1 MIMRTIERMRRAS
14 AWIFNPTRLI
24 DRLLDE
30 LDKLS
35 VVLLV
40 PVRSAGLSRS
50 EARFD

>member
-30 LDKLS
+30 LEQLS
-35 VVLLV
+35 VVFQL
-40 PVRSAGLSRS
+40 PAQSAGLSRN